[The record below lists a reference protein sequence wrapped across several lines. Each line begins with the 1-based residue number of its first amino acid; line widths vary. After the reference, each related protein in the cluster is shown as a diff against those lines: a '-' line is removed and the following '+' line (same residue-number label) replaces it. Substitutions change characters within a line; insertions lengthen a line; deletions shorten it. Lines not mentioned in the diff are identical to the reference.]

1 LHLCINKRNPILKSY
16 FRGNPAIIKSIEER
30 QPTTNENCKK
40 EELDE
45 FHWNKNTPCADTMSR

>member
-1 LHLCINKRNPILKSY
+1 MKGILKSY

-30 QPTTNENCKK
+30 LPTTNGNCKN

-45 FHWNKNTPCADTMSR
+45 FHWHKNTPCTDTMSR